1 MKLWAYF
8 SGVGQVVLQVAASGN
23 IKECYGIEKADIPAR
38 YAEVSDVYEIS
49 LNSVAKENQF
59 KCDFIDLRGF
69 LKKIF
74 QIYFINRVCMC
85 HRKFE

>member
-1 MKLWAYF
+1 MKLWASF

-49 LNSVAKENQF
+49 LNPVAKGNQLNV
-59 KCDFIDLRGF
+59 IL
-69 LKKIF
+69 LT
-74 QIYFINRVCMC
+74 
-85 HRKFE
+85 

>member
-49 LNSVAKENQF
+49 SKENQF

-69 LKKIF
+69 LKKKSSKYIL
-74 QIYFINRVCMC
+74 
-85 HRKFE
+85 

>member
-23 IKECYGIEKADIPAR
+23 IKECYGIGKADIPAR

-69 LKKIF
+69 LKKSLPNIF
-74 QIYFINRVCMC
+74 CKQGLHVS
-85 HRKFE
+85 